1 MKKTVGII
9 ITILSLLFLASC
21 NINHKAQ
28 SGVKITK
35 DYTSDVE
42 IDELVIEDIR
52 LSSGNVTYGP
62 KVYLKEGSTKSV
74 KISMQES
81 MEKEITV
88 KYSSTKLSIYGGS
101 FAAYDT
107 DIEMVVEITGYVFN
121 KIDLKNAVTCYA
133 DKNVITDDK
142 FELDLS
148 GASNLITEEL
158 YVKELDADISGASL
172 LNVTRLKSDFMD
184 VSLSGASTFKSFN
197 VTSDKIDGDASG
209 ASKFN
214 FAGKITNVKVSLS
227 GASILT
233 SYDLICDY
241 LEGSLSGAS
250 EIDLTVNKQ
259 IKGSASGAS
268 IVNYKGSATS
278 NMSTSGGSQVNN
290 VK

>member
-172 LNVTRLKSDFMD
+172 LNVTRLKSDALQLLNHLM
-184 VSLSGASTFKSFN
+184 LH
-197 VTSDKIDGDASG
+197 
-209 ASKFN
+209 
-214 FAGKITNVKVSLS
+214 
-227 GASILT
+227 
-233 SYDLICDY
+233 
-241 LEGSLSGAS
+241 
-250 EIDLTVNKQ
+250 Q
-259 IKGSASGAS
+259 IK
-268 IVNYKGSATS
+268 
-278 NMSTSGGSQVNN
+278 
-290 VK
+290 